1 MHYPIKSDLI
11 KSAVGQNGMRIS
23 SQNSTCQIGKIRY
36 VEESKTKEK
45 LKGGAAMDHV
55 PALRPPTEVV
65 SASRFVWLMRTA
77 VWLGF

>member
-1 MHYPIKSDLI
+1 MHYPIKSV
-11 KSAVGQNGMRIS
+11 VGQNSVRIS

-36 VEESKTKEK
+36 FEESKKKEK

-55 PALRPPTEVV
+55 PALRPPAEVV
-65 SASRFVWLMRTA
+65 STSRFVWLMRMA